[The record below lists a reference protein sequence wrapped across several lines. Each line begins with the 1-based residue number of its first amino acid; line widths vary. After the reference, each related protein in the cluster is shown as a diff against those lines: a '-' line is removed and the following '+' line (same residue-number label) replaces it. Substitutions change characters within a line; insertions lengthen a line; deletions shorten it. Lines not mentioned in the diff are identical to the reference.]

1 MQKWVIFKKSNVLN
15 DKRTDP
21 KVCWSVLN
29 NFLNNIKILSAPPV
43 LISGEA
49 NRNTVEKAN
58 IFNEFKLPLLLM
70 NIDKRLKPFSIK
82 KDDITS
88 IIKSL
93 NPTKAHG
100 FGNISILV
108 HKKEEKYLMKNYRP
122 ISLLPIFAKVCER
135 LLFNSHFSH
144 FDKNNLFAKC
154 QSRFMPGDSCISQ
167 LLSIVHEIQSS
178 FDYKLLTNVRER
190 FLDIPEAW
198 HQGLLFKLKS
208 YGVKGNWD
216 SWKTTLITENKEWYL
231 MACAHPGKLFFLAYH
246 KVLF

>member
-100 FGNISILV
+100 V
-108 HKKEEKYLMKNYRP
+108 
-122 ISLLPIFAKVCER
+122 
-135 LLFNSHFSH
+135 
-144 FDKNNLFAKC
+144 
-154 QSRFMPGDSCISQ
+154 
-167 LLSIVHEIQSS
+167 
-178 FDYKLLTNVRER
+178 
-190 FLDIPEAW
+190 W
-198 HQGLLFKLKS
+198 
-208 YGVKGNWD
+208 
-216 SWKTTLITENKEWYL
+216 
-231 MACAHPGKLFFLAYH
+231 
-246 KVLF
+246 